1 VAITAFAPTA
11 GATKPAGEE
20 RRGGRTAL
28 LLLLPGIAYL
38 TLFFLAPLVSL
49 VLTSLQ
55 APRLYGDIGQYDY
68 AFRWENYVDVVG
80 EYLPQIGRSFG
91 YALIATVIA
100 LLISYPLAYFIG
112 VTLRSVPLAQS
123 ILLVLVIA
131 PFFISFL
138 LRTLAWKQLLSNDSL
153 FVQGLQALSL
163 LGPGEYFIGS
173 PAAVVFGLVYNF
185 VPFMVLPLYASLERL
200 DVRYL
205 EAGSDLY
212 AGAFTTFRTVTL
224 PLSMPGII
232 SGTLL
237 TFIPAAGDYVN
248 ASRDF
253 LGSPET
259 SMLGNAVEANFL
271 VLQNFPAAAAL
282 SIILMAAILI
292 LVAAYVRRSGT
303 EELL

>member
-1 VAITAFAPTA
+1 MAMTAFAPSVGDSA
-11 GATKPAGEE
+11 SGSS
-20 RRGGRTAL
+20 RSGGRTAL
-28 LLLLPGIAYL
+28 LLLLPALAYL
-38 TLFFLAPLVSL
+38 ALFFLTPLVSL

-55 APRLYGDIGQYDY
+55 TPRLYGDIGQYDY
-68 AFRWENYVDVVG
+68 AFRVENYVDVVS

-100 LLISYPLAYFIG
+100 LLLAYPLAYFIG
-112 VTLRSVPLAQS
+112 VTMRRFPLAQNL
-123 ILLVLVIA
+123 LLVLVIA

-138 LRTLAWKQLLSNDSL
+138 LRTLAWKQLLSNESWV
-153 FVQGLQALSL
+153 VQALQGLSL

-173 PAAVVFGLVYNF
+173 PPAVVFGLVYNF
-185 VPFMVLPLYASLERL
+185 LPFMALPLYASLERL
-200 DVRYL
+200 DLRLV

-212 AGAFTTFRTVTL
+212 AGPFTRFRTVIL

-237 TFIPAAGDYVN
+237 TFIPASGDYIN

-253 LGSPET
+253 LGSPDT

-282 SIILMAAILI
+282 SIILMGAILI

-303 EELL
+303 DELL